1 MSTLLLHSYVF
12 VSGKIKRKEKS
23 SSGSLFTAMVLQS
36 VKDESVLSRSCRLCQ
51 EKEDD
56 GK

>member
-1 MSTLLLHSYVF
+1 MSTLLF

-51 EKEDD
+51 EKEDG